1 MKELKAKDFRKINEP
16 VLIKIKKNQ
25 YKIDLGGKSYFEKV
39 VLIYFANFSLKS
51 LRILYSAK

>member
-1 MKELKAKDFRKINEP
+1 MKELKVKDFRKINEP

-39 VLIYFANFSLKS
+39 IPFSKIKEKS
-51 LRILYSAK
+51 QKRRKKL